1 MGNHA
6 SIEEL
11 IMNDY
16 HDEKTADNL
25 FSILGIETKEL
36 LHSRFIAFLLAP
48 NGKVYSGNSKDSCL
62 NLSHN
67 YGTEF
72 LKAFLKRFLGAQY
85 KSSLKKSGI
94 ELGNLN
100 KAEVYIEY
108 EDKKLEGRIDILI
121 KINDYWMA
129 IENKIHASDGENQLD
144 RYYDYLKEETK
155 GSFDLLYLTL
165 DGHEASEFSTK
176 ELKNGK
182 DYYAVSYSDY
192 IKPLLKNI
200 KKDGSLVAECI
211 GQYKLAVDKLV
222 NKFELG
228 KKLHDEKKSVFKE
241 IDKILKGQKDEQFVT
256 YIQDLLKNYI
266 YPEKIKTIINDLYK
280 NKKNIWSEDNTI
292 YIWVDE
298 TKKIEYDIF
307 FDFNEINCTVSY
319 YPIKIDRSDSKHFK
333 WYWGRNPKNEDCSQK
348 KDNWVSW
355 KTRTDRESWN
365 GNGEPL
371 KVEDFLIKVKKKK
384 IAPEI
389 RSMKTFIKN
398 NH

>member
-16 HDEKTADNL
+16 HEEKTADNL

-67 YGTEF
+67 YGTDF

-85 KSSLKKSGI
+85 KFSLKKSGI

-129 IENKIHASDGENQLD
+129 IENKIYASDRESQLD
-144 RYYDYLKEETK
+144 RYYKYLKKTQK
-155 GSFDLLYLTL
+155 DSFDLIYLTL
-165 DGHEASEFSTK
+165 DGHEASKLSTK
-176 ELKNGK
+176 TMMKDK
-182 DYYAVSYSDY
+182 DYYAISYSDY
-192 IKPLLKNI
+192 IMPILKDI
-200 KKDGSLVAECI
+200 PEEDKTVTKCVE
-211 GQYKLAVDKLV
+211 QYKRAVEKLV
-222 NKFELG
+222 SKITLS
-228 KKLHDEKKSVFKE
+228 KKLLAQGSFFQQLNDMIK
-241 IDKILKGQKDEQFVT
+241 DQTDEQLVT

-266 YPEKIKTIINDLYK
+266 YPEVIKTIINDLHN
-280 NKKNIWSEDNTI
+280 NKDNIWSEDNTI
-292 YIWVDE
+292 YIWVDGN
-298 TKKIEYDIF
+298 KKIEYDIF
-307 FDFNEINCTVSY
+307 FDFNEINRTVSY
-319 YPIKIDRSDSKHFK
+319 YPIKIDKRDSNHYK
-333 WYWGRNPKNEDCSQK
+333 WFWGNPKSNK
-348 KDNWVSW
+348 KWISWGTRASRQNDNL
-355 KTRTDRESWN
+355 
-365 GNGEPL
+365 L
-371 KVEDFLIKVKKKK
+371 KVEDFLDKIKK
-384 IAPEI
+384 IDFQ
-389 RSMKTFIKN
+389 SMKDFIEQNK
-398 NH
+398 